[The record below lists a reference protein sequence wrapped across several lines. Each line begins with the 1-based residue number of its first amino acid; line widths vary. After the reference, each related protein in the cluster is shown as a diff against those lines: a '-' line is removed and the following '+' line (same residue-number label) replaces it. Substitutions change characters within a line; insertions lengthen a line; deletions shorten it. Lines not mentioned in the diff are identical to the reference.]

1 MLGTM
6 SDVGSK
12 NKWSYPNISPKFY
25 QNIPPALSGA
35 DVSNSVRPR
44 RDSNGHYLMRVILNI
59 ILNRKV
65 LRNHHLSFSVE
76 IQNVPCIMR
85 WDWLKVGSGKPG
97 QQHNGAVLSNPGK
110 FLWIW
115 REKQSWSNGQMGHF
129 TFYEI
134 NCDTCHVEWSL
145 TSEIIGSNPY
155 KFESIQVFRLEYLEL
170 RSLNSRQIYFWES
183 ENFPKKCTV
192 WLSALGFGKSKQW

>member
-1 MLGTM
+1 MTFGMVMFGTM

-97 QQHNGAVLSNPGK
+97 QQHNGAVLSTLA
-110 FLWIW
+110 F
-115 REKQSWSNGQMGHF
+115 R
-129 TFYEI
+129 
-134 NCDTCHVEWSL
+134 SL
-145 TSEIIGSNPY
+145 VAQGSNVCVSTPPQWFWQNEASLCRRSY
-155 KFESIQVFRLEYLEL
+155 TGVFFNTPSQARQGHDVRAGGNIQCWPRASQLTPTLWHLARRATVDYNIEYW
-170 RSLNSRQIYFWES
+170 RRQ
-183 ENFPKKCTV
+183 
-192 WLSALGFGKSKQW
+192 

>member
-1 MLGTM
+1 MTFGMVMFGTM

-97 QQHNGAVLSNPGK
+97 QQHNGAVLSTLGNSDEYGERSRVGPMVRWDISR
-110 FLWIW
+110 FMRLIVT
-115 REKQSWSNGQMGHF
+115 RVSWS
-129 TFYEI
+129 E
-134 NCDTCHVEWSL
+134 
-145 TSEIIGSNPY
+145 
-155 KFESIQVFRLEYLEL
+155 
-170 RSLNSRQIYFWES
+170 
-183 ENFPKKCTV
+183 
-192 WLSALGFGKSKQW
+192 A